1 MFGLY
6 EASGEEY
13 YPKISTL
20 ILLLDFSST
29 NIFLILLIYQR
40 STHGPLDV
48 VRSYYLPNALS
59 W

>member
-40 STHGPLDV
+40 STHEHSDAA
-48 VRSYYLPNALS
+48 RSYYLPNALS